1 MNLFFDPPSLL
12 LRFTSLANQIS
23 RFSFWEKLS
32 RCDFP
37 FDEVVLQHILSWRD
51 VGKGDRPRGWEQF
64 KSPFSKCP
72 VFLLRVSNWN
82 LPAAPKAF
90 ATASVAG
97 TPLLPGEAPQ
107 LLSLDSGG
115 GLVRSGWEEQKKE
128 TVFLFLSNAAS
139 VCGGGGAGGGNIGFE
154 LARILKHFILT
165 PTTSTRQEYVKF
177 RVVHV
182 LGCFDFKLLVR
193 GVFLNPLLKHLRGL
207 WQVGAPAPRQPR
219 VPTTIP
225 ASQWGMRCLYTNWP
239 LIVS

>member
-1 MNLFFDPPSLL
+1 MKSFSSTSFLEGMWAKETGLGAENSLKVHFPNALSSYSESPTEISQLLQRHLQLHLWLEHPCFQEKHPS
-12 LRFTSLANQIS
+12 FSLWTPEGAWWGRDGKN
-23 RFSFWEKLS
+23 RKKKLCFCFW
-32 RCDFP
+32 
-37 FDEVVLQHILSWRD
+37 V
-51 VGKGDRPRGWEQF
+51 
-64 KSPFSKCP
+64 
-72 VFLLRVSNWN
+72 
-82 LPAAPKAF
+82 
-90 ATASVAG
+90 T
-97 TPLLPGEAPQ
+97 LLPC
-107 LLSLDSGG
+107 
-115 GLVRSGWEEQKKE
+115 
-128 TVFLFLSNAAS
+128 
-139 VCGGGGAGGGNIGFE
+139 VCGGGAGGGNIGFE